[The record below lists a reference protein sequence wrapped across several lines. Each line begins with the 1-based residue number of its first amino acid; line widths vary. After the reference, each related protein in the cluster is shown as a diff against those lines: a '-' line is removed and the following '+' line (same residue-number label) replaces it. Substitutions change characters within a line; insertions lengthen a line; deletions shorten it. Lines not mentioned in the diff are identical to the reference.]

1 MNAYTSQ
8 ILKTALELP
17 ETEREEVA
25 IELLESLA
33 PDGEADHEAAWEA
46 EIQRRI
52 EDLRLGR
59 VQGIPWEEVR
69 RKMRSKL

>member
-1 MNAYTSQ
+1 MNAHASQ

-17 ETEREEVA
+17 EIEREEVA
-25 IELLESLA
+25 VELLESLA
-33 PDGEADHEAAWEA
+33 PVGEADHDVAWEA

>member
-1 MNAYTSQ
+1 MNAHASQ

-17 ETEREEVA
+17 EHEREEVA

-33 PDGEADHEAAWEA
+33 PDGDADYDAAWEA
-46 EIQRRI
+46 EIQRRL
-52 EDLRLGR
+52 DDMRLGR

-69 RKMRSKL
+69 MKMRSKL

>member
-1 MNAYTSQ
+1 MNAHTSQ

-17 ETEREEVA
+17 ENEREEVA
-25 IELLESLA
+25 IELLESLS
-33 PDGEADHEAAWEA
+33 PDGDADYDAAWEA

-52 EDLRLGR
+52 DEMRSGR

-69 RKMRSKL
+69 KKMRSKL